1 MARPTNQ
8 MNPLAAVLVAV
19 TLWNLPAWSQSYHR
33 HNITGGLGAGQ
44 PRGDLRDLFND
55 SFGAEIGYGY
65 RFHQLF
71 QADIGLE
78 TLFGAAGVRDFLP
91 TQFGNL
97 RIRDYQFLLPM
108 GGRAIF
114 PIADEKILVY
124 GGGGGAYLRYSE
136 RVRQVSDYFRIGCD
150 VCSARSGW
158 GYYGLVGASVALDRG
173 RNFRLGV
180 TSKVYRGHTE
190 GDPLGELAGRRTR
203 DRWINIFGEF
213 TFSF

>member
-1 MARPTNQ
+1 
-8 MNPLAAVLVAV
+8 MNPRSAVLVAV
-19 TLWNLPAWSQSYHR
+19 MLCSLPAFSQSYNR
-33 HNITGGLGAGQ
+33 HNVTGGLGAGQ
-44 PRGDLRDLFND
+44 PKADLEDLFKN

-65 RFHQLF
+65 RFHPFF
-71 QADIGLE
+71 QADIGFE

-97 RIRDYQFLLPM
+97 RIRDFQFFVPM
-108 GGRAIF
+108 GGRAII
-114 PIADEKILVY
+114 PIANEKIHIY
-124 GGGGGAYLRYSE
+124 GGGGGAYMRYSE

-158 GYYGLVGASVALDRG
+158 GYYGLVGANMALDSG
-173 RNFRLGV
+173 RHFRVGV

-190 GDPLGELAGRRTR
+190 GDPLGDVISRRTR
-203 DRWINIFGEF
+203 DRWVNIYGEF